1 MVSTSSQTGSA
12 NLFIG
17 LVITINIKIGAD
29 NTPEVKEEEKKKAG
43 RPLGAKNKKK
53 VTANPDVSEY
63 MGTYGKFPGGMFRL
77 LDTSTLKVAKSDN
90 VGLYNVRLEVPMS
103 WDGEPEEIYILHA
116 PMATF
121 LKKRTVKEIADMQL
135 KGTRSAITATELIKM
150 VGKSLADIIG
160 KRRNNDE

>member
-1 MVSTSSQTGSA
+1 MVSTSSQIGSA
-12 NLFIG
+12 NLFYRMV
-17 LVITINIKIGAD
+17 LTINIKIGAN
-29 NTPEVKEEEKKKAG
+29 NTPEVKEEEKKKPG
-43 RPLGAKNKKK
+43 RPAGAKNKKK

-77 LDTSTLKVAKSDN
+77 LDTSTLKIAKSDN
-90 VGLYNVRLEVPMS
+90 VGLFNVRLEVPMS

-121 LKKRTVKEIADMQL
+121 LKKRTVKEIADMGL

-150 VGKSLADIIG
+150 VAKPLTDIIG
-160 KRRNNDE
+160 KRRTKDE

>member
-1 MVSTSSQTGSA
+1 MVPTSSQTGSA
-12 NLFIG
+12 NLFYRM
-17 LVITINIKIGAD
+17 VITINIKINAN
-29 NTPEVKEEEKKKAG
+29 NTPEPKEEVKEKKNPVG
-43 RPLGAKNKKK
+43 RPPKKK
-53 VTANPDVSEY
+53 VTANPEVSEN

-121 LKKRTVKEIADMQL
+121 LKKRTVKEIADKGL

-150 VGKSLADIIG
+150 VAKPLTDIIG
-160 KRRNNDE
+160 KRRNTDE

>member
-1 MVSTSSQTGSA
+1 MVSTSSQIGSA
-12 NLFIG
+12 NLFYRM
-17 LVITINIKIGAD
+17 VITINIKIGAN
-29 NTPEVKEEEKKKAG
+29 NTPEVKEEEKKKPG
-43 RPLGAKNKKK
+43 RPKGAKNKA

-77 LDTSTLKVAKSDN
+77 LDTSTLKIAKSDN
-90 VGLYNVRLEVPMS
+90 VGLFNVRLEVPMS

-121 LKKRTVKEIADMQL
+121 LKKRTVKEIADMGL

-150 VGKSLADIIG
+150 VAKPLTDIIG
-160 KRRNNDE
+160 KRRTKDE